1 MTDDVDDQSTTTET
15 DAALQEQRALELF
28 AVLPDDKAREE
39 LVRMFFPLVEY
50 LSRRFRSRG
59 EPLDDLI
66 QVASIG
72 LLKAIDRFET
82 ERGVKFSTYAV
93 PTIIGELK
101 RHFRDTGWAMRVPR
115 RLQERALLL
124 RSVMSDAYQELG
136 RSPTVAEIG
145 QRADLTEEE
154 VLEAM
159 DTMHA
164 HSVESLDAPID
175 DDENSSMTTLGTE
188 DQLIEQLEGW
198 ADVAPLL
205 RTLPERERLLLYYRY
220 VAGMPQSQIAEKLGI
235 SQMHVSRLLSR
246 TLQTLRSAVSG
257 VEG

>member
-1 MTDDVDDQSTTTET
+1 
-15 DAALQEQRALELF
+15 
-28 AVLPDDKAREE
+28 
-39 LVRMFFPLVEY
+39 MFFPLVEY

-59 EPLDDLI
+59 EPLDDLV

-82 ERGVKFSTYAV
+82 DRGVKFSTYAV

-124 RSVMSDAYQELG
+124 RSVIADSYQELG

-145 QRADLTEEE
+145 QRAGLSEED

-175 DDENSSMTTLGTE
+175 DDDNSSMTTLGTE

-205 RTLPERERLLLYYRY
+205 LYYRF
-220 VAGMPQSQIAEKLGI
+220 VAGMPQSQIAQKLGI

-246 TLQTLRSAVSG
+246 TLQTLRTAVSG
-257 VEG
+257 VDG

>member
-1 MTDDVDDQSTTTET
+1 MAET
-15 DAALQEQRALELF
+15 DNELQEKRAAELF
-28 AVLPDDKAREE
+28 AALPDDAAREE

-59 EPLDDLI
+59 EPLDDLV

-82 ERGVKFSTYAV
+82 DRGVKFSTYAV

-124 RSVMSDAYQELG
+124 RSVIADSYQELG

-145 QRADLTEEE
+145 QRAGLSEED

-175 DDENSSMTTLGTE
+175 DDDNSSMTTLGTE
-188 DQLIEQLEGW
+188 DQLLEQLEGW

-205 RTLPERERLLLYYRY
+205 RTLPERERLLLYYRF
-220 VAGMPQSQIAEKLGI
+220 VAGMPQSQIAQKLGI

-246 TLQTLRSAVSG
+246 TLQTLRTAVSG
-257 VEG
+257 VDG